1 MTLHRHI
8 SASISRAAISTL
20 LALGAL
26 SASAQGLKQQ
36 TERPDTTRFFRGL
49 QVMAD
54 VVGPIQLA
62 VSDYGQ
68 YEAALLINLK
78 DKYFPVFELGYGTA
92 NHEDDPVTHVAYK
105 TSAPYGKVGMDFN
118 IMKNKHDIYRVYIGA
133 RYAFTT
139 FKYDVASPVLTDPV
153 WKDPAAIQLNNVSA
167 SYHWAE
173 LLFAVDAKIW
183 GPLHLG
189 WSVRYRRR
197 LAHND
202 GESGNVWYVPGFGKT
217 GNSRL
222 GGTFNIIINL

>member
-1 MTLHRHI
+1 MTPHRHI

-26 SASAQGLKQQ
+26 SASAQGLKPQA
-36 TERPDTTRFFRGL
+36 ERPDTTRFFRGL

-68 YEAALLINLK
+68 YEAALRINFK

-133 RYAFTT
+133 RYAFTR

-153 WKDPAAIQLNNVSA
+153 WKDPATIQLNNVSA

>member
-54 VVGPIQLA
+54 AVGPIQLA

-68 YEAALLINLK
+68 YEAALRINFK

-105 TSAPYGKVGMDFN
+105 TSAPYGKTGMDFN
-118 IMKNKHDIYRVYIGA
+118 IMKNKHDIYRVYVGA
-133 RYAFTT
+133 RYAFTS
-139 FKYDVASPVLTDPV
+139 FKYDVASHVLTDPV

-167 SYHWAE
+167 SCHWAE

-202 GESGNVWYVPGFGKT
+202 GESGNVGMCLVLEKRAIPD
-217 GNSRL
+217 
-222 GGTFNIIINL
+222 

>member
-8 SASISRAAISTL
+8 SASISRATISTL

-26 SASAQGLKQQ
+26 SASAQGLKPQS
-36 TERPDTTRFFRGL
+36 ERPDTTRFFRGL

-68 YEAALLINLK
+68 YEAALRINLK

>member
-1 MTLHRHI
+1 MTPHRHI

-36 TERPDTTRFFRGL
+36 TEHPDTTRFFRGL

-68 YEAALLINLK
+68 YEAALRINFK
-78 DKYFPVFELGYGTA
+78 DKYFLVFELGYGTA
-92 NHEDDPVTHVAYK
+92 NHEDDPVTHVVYK

-189 WSVRYRRR
+189 WSVRYRRICPP
-197 LAHND
+197 
-202 GESGNVWYVPGFGKT
+202 S
-217 GNSRL
+217 
-222 GGTFNIIINL
+222 NIIKQEKSSLSAFSGRRQ

>member
-8 SASISRAAISTL
+8 SVSISRAAISAL
-20 LALGAL
+20 LALGTL
-26 SASAQGLKQQ
+26 SASAQGLKLHA
-36 TERPDTTRFFRGL
+36 ERPDTTRFFRGL

-54 VVGPIQLA
+54 AVGPIQLA

-68 YEAALLINLK
+68 YEAALRINFK

-92 NHEDDPVTHVAYK
+92 NHEDDPVTHVVYK

>member
-1 MTLHRHI
+1 MTPHRHI

-20 LALGAL
+20 LTLGAL

-68 YEAALLINLK
+68 YEAALRINFK

-153 WKDPAAIQLNNVSA
+153 WKDPAAIQLNNISA